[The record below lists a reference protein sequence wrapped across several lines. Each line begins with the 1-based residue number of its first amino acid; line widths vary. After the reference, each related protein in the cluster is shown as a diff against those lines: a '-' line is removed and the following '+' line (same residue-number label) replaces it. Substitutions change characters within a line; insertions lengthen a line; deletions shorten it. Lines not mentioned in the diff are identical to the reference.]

1 MIKINIL
8 IPIIILIIFI
18 LSIIVAF
25 GDALVAGILLTVLTC
40 ILSILISLEYKSI
53 SKSVVNQ
60 VNNVNNVNTTEQ
72 LILIDKI
79 NKFLS
84 ITKITKDNFDKV
96 SQILNDDKVNFM
108 GETNNDIDDIY
119 NNKTTKAII
128 IMRNNV
134 IDKLFDTKSLEFY
147 TSKEMIKNL
156 TYEFNNNENNNLKIG
171 LRPDIYEN
179 IKNIL
184 NTNNTYIIKLAI
196 HLIYYQKEYKKIKT
210 KII

>member
-1 MIKINIL
+1 MIKLSII
-8 IPIIILIIFI
+8 IGIIILTIFI
-18 LSIIVAF
+18 LSIIIALS
-25 GDALVAGILLTVLTC
+25 DALVEGIVLTILTC
-40 ILSILISLEYKSI
+40 ILSILVGLEYKSL
-53 SKSVVNQ
+53 SKPVVNK
-60 VNNVNNVNTTEQ
+60 VKTIYTTEQ
-72 LILIDKI
+72 LILKDKI

-108 GETNNDIDDIY
+108 GETDSGIDNIY

-134 IDKLFDTKSLEFY
+134 IDQLFDTKSLEFY

-156 TYEFNNNENNNLKIG
+156 TYELNNNNENENNLIIG

-184 NTNNTYIIKLAI
+184 NTKNTYIIKLAI

-210 KII
+210 KNV